1 MVGNNNVKN
10 ANSDDR
16 GARSETTLWK
26 MLILMTEVLIL
37 DIKIKDPNVFGW
49 LTNEVTDISYF
60 SAGAFFQKYFLLKN
74 WF

>member
-1 MVGNNNVKN
+1 
-10 ANSDDR
+10 
-16 GARSETTLWK
+16 
-26 MLILMTEVLIL
+26 MTEVLII

-74 WF
+74 